1 MWLTSKT
8 PTARRTALCSS
19 MTPEYWTGMSHP
31 PKSTILAPRAR
42 CTEFKGVTRS
52 DGAADMKI
60 QANRSFKRS
69 QTREGKPGKENQG
82 RKTKEENGGQA
93 GRPTPRR
100 NH

>member
-69 QTREGKPGKENQG
+69 QTREGKPETKTGGKP
-82 RKTKEENGGQA
+82 GGLPH
-93 GRPTPRR
+93 GGTTEKPRIKP
-100 NH
+100 